1 MNVNK
6 ANLDFLV
13 GHLEGQARYK
23 VYFPTNNVVQYIMN
37 ASINENIV

>member
-13 GHLEGQARYK
+13 GYLEGQARYK
-23 VYFPTNNVVQYIMN
+23 IYFPTNNVVQYIMN